1 VLDLEE
7 QQQGFSRYFIDKAI
21 ADDHL
26 QTAQT
31 QLATFAT
38 ARDAFADLKI
48 QIYYNYNGVEFFI
61 ITPEVGSAQQFL
73 FSIDDPQPK
82 TETGR
87 QSGFVKSYV
96 GPIAVPEG
104 DHTFYLQ
111 IVDANGTPSE
121 VYSQPF
127 RVDPIAVRIAQQPTD
142 FSTNTI
148 PVVFVVGILGSTGA
162 EPYNYRYSVDDD
174 SLSESHSGFSITN
187 FTVEGLTPGDH
198 TLYIQATAEDGTQT
212 GVVEFPFTL
221 E

>member
-7 QQQGFSRYFIDKAI
+7 QQGFSRYFIDKAM
-21 ADDHL
+21 ADGHL
-26 QTAQT
+26 QTAQA
-31 QLATFAT
+31 QLSAFAT
-38 ARDAFADLKI
+38 ARDAFADVQI
-48 QIYYNYNGVEFFI
+48 QIYYNYNGVEFYI

-73 FSIDDPQPK
+73 FSIDDPEPK

-96 GPIAVPEG
+96 GPLPVPEG
-104 DHTFYLQ
+104 EHTFYLQ
-111 IVDANGTPSE
+111 IVDANGTAGQ
-121 VYSQPF
+121 VISQPF

-148 PVVFVVGILGSTGA
+148 PVAFVVGILGSEGF
-162 EPYNYRYSVDDD
+162 EPYSYRYSVDND
-174 SLSESHSGFSITN
+174 SLSESHDGFAQAN
-187 FTVEGLTPGDH
+187 FTVDGLTSGDH

-212 GVVEFPFTL
+212 EVVQFPFTL